1 MGMYLLQ
8 LAQFFGHLLCA
19 LFALFLHRSVTS
31 VCACATTASVR
42 PPLSP
47 SRSGVGL
54 TSTLLLLDGLRLH
67 LLVPS
72 FLPDLIQ
79 QLPPMFSDSEH
90 RAVKVIVIRMS
101 LPFVLQALSLLLLA
115 LQQIVLD

>member
-1 MGMYLLQ
+1 MYLLQ

-54 TSTLLLLDGLRLH
+54 TLTLLLLDGLRLH

-72 FLPDLIQ
+72 FLPDLLQ
-79 QLPPMFSDSEH
+79 QLPPRICDSEH
-90 RAVKVIVIRMS
+90 RAVNVTVIRKV
-101 LPFVLQALSLLLLA
+101 LPFTSLVLGLLLA
-115 LQQIVLD
+115 LQQIVVH